1 MKVKL
6 FLINRIRVDGVCDV
20 EGGHTMPKV
29 HILSFLLF
37 GQKGTFAAVWVGK
50 IKRKDK
56 KRVGKLVS

>member
-1 MKVKL
+1 
-6 FLINRIRVDGVCDV
+6 
-20 EGGHTMPKV
+20 MPKV